1 MRSLFLKIFLWF
13 WGTVVTTAM
22 AFAALVRILGLGPE
36 STPTR
41 WHLAWG
47 AALLVSGGICYLLT
61 RYLTGP
67 VLRLRAA
74 ARRLAEG
81 ELTARAS
88 DVKPR
93 HDEIG
98 ELVRDFN
105 FMAGRV
111 EALVTSQRQL
121 ISDISH
127 ELRSPLARINATLG
141 LARQRLG
148 QNVLFDRLERDTERL
163 NEMIGRLL
171 TLARLDMTTTV
182 PDMWQTDLKALV
194 SNIVAD
200 AQWEAR
206 QRDCRVDLVSDG
218 NCKIEANADL
228 LRSAAE
234 NVIRN
239 AVRYTASGTAV
250 EVRLECHHG
259 DDGDSAIIR
268 VSDRGPGVPAAE
280 LSNIFRPFYRVADAR
295 DRQSGGVGLGLAIA
309 ERVARVHG
317 GSVRAEN
324 RAGGGLEVVLTV
336 KFASAG
342 KSSETGQSSAMP
354 PPSEAHPLPI
364 ANRKS

>member
-1 MRSLFLKIFLWF
+1 VSMRSLFLKIFLWF
-13 WGTVVTTAM
+13 WGTVIITAM
-22 AFAALVRILGLGPE
+22 AFAALVLTLGLRPGAP
-36 STPTR
+36 PTR

-74 ARRLAEG
+74 AKQLAG
-81 ELTARAS
+81 GDLTARAS
-88 DVKPR
+88 DHRPR
-93 HDEIG
+93 RDEIG

-127 ELRSPLARINATLG
+127 ELRSPLARVNATLG

-148 QNVLFDRLERDTERL
+148 QNALFDRMERDTERL

-182 PDMWQTDLKALV
+182 PEMQRTDLKALV
-194 SNIVAD
+194 SEIVAD

-206 QRDCRVDLVSDG
+206 ERNCRVDLVSDG
-218 NCKIEANADL
+218 DCEIDANPDL

-239 AVRYTASGTAV
+239 AIRYTATGTAV
-250 EVRLECHHG
+250 EVHLECRQRENS
-259 DDGDSAIIR
+259 DAAIIR
-268 VSDRGPGVPAAE
+268 VSDRGPGVPATE
-280 LSNIFRPFYRVADAR
+280 LSNIFRAFYRVADAR

-317 GSVRAEN
+317 GSVHAEN
-324 RAGGGLEVVLTV
+324 RAGGGLEVVLTL
-336 KFASAG
+336 K
-342 KSSETGQSSAMP
+342 
-354 PPSEAHPLPI
+354 H
-364 ANRKS
+364 

>member
-13 WGTVVTTAM
+13 WGTVIITAM
-22 AFAALVRILGLGPE
+22 AFAALMLTLRLGPE
-36 STPTR
+36 ATPTR
-41 WHLAWG
+41 WHVAWG
-47 AALLVSGGICYLLT
+47 SALLVSGVICYLLT

-74 ARRLAEG
+74 ARKLSG
-81 ELTARAS
+81 GDLTARAS
-88 DVKPR
+88 DHRPR
-93 HDEIG
+93 RDEIG

-127 ELRSPLARINATLG
+127 ELRSPLARVNATLG

-148 QNVLFDRLERDTERL
+148 QSVLFDRMERDTERL

-182 PDMWQTDLKALV
+182 TEMQRTDLKALLLD
-194 SNIVAD
+194 IVAD

-206 QRDCRVDLVSDG
+206 ERNCRVDLVCDD
-218 NCKIEANADL
+218 CEIEAHADL

-239 AVRYTASGTAV
+239 AIRYTATGTAV
-250 EVRLECHHG
+250 EIRLECCHRDNG
-259 DDGDSAIIR
+259 DAAIIR
-268 VSDRGPGVPAAE
+268 VSDRGPGVPAGE
-280 LSNIFRPFYRVADAR
+280 LSSIFRPFYRVADAR

-317 GSVRAEN
+317 GSVHAEN
-324 RAGGGLEVVLTV
+324 RAGGGLEVVLAL
-336 KFASAG
+336 KQDGRFNAQRSGPWRAS
-342 KSSETGQSSAMP
+342 P
-354 PPSEAHPLPI
+354 PPVAS
-364 ANRKS
+364 

>member
-13 WGTVVTTAM
+13 WITLIGTAA
-22 AFAALVRILGLGPE
+22 AFATLVFTLRLGPDAP
-36 STPTR
+36 PTG
-41 WHLAWG
+41 WHIAWG
-47 AALLVSGGICYLLT
+47 AALLVSGVICYVLT

-81 ELTARAS
+81 ELSARAS
-88 DVKPR
+88 DTRPR
-93 HDEIG
+93 RDEIG

-105 FMAGRV
+105 FMAERV

-148 QNVLFDRLERDTERL
+148 QNVLFDRLERDAERL
-163 NEMIGRLL
+163 NDMIGQLL
-171 TLARLDMTTTV
+171 TLARLEMTATS
-182 PDMWQTDLKALV
+182 PEMLRIDLKGLV
-194 SNIVAD
+194 ADIVAD

-206 QRDCRVDLVSDG
+206 ERNCRVDFVYNGD
-218 NCKIEANADL
+218 CTIEANPDL

-239 AVRYTASGTAV
+239 AVRYTAPSTAV
-250 EVRLECHHG
+250 EVRVDCRHG
-259 DDGDSAIIR
+259 ESGDAATIR
-268 VSDRGPGVPAAE
+268 VSDRGPGVPDAE
-280 LSNIFRPFYRVADAR
+280 LSNIFRPFYRVAHAR
-295 DRQSGGVGLGLAIA
+295 DRESGGVGLGLAIA

-317 GSVRAEN
+317 GSIHAEN
-324 RAGGGLEVVLTV
+324 RAGGGLEVVLALNQGFTE
-336 KFASAG
+336 KRPSA
-342 KSSETGQSSAMP
+342 
-354 PPSEAHPLPI
+354 
-364 ANRKS
+364 

>member
-13 WGTVVTTAM
+13 WGTVISTAM
-22 AFAALVRILGLGPE
+22 AFAALVLTLGLRPGAP
-36 STPTR
+36 PTR
-41 WHLAWG
+41 WHMAWG

-81 ELTARAS
+81 DLTARAS
-88 DVKPR
+88 DHRPR

-105 FMAGRV
+105 FMAERV

-121 ISDISH
+121 ISDVSH
-127 ELRSPLARINATLG
+127 ELRSPLARVNATLG

-163 NEMIGRLL
+163 NDMIGRLL
-171 TLARLDMTTTV
+171 TLARLDMTAAA
-182 PDMWQTDLKALV
+182 PEMRLTDLRALV
-194 SNIVAD
+194 SDIVAD

-206 QRDCRVDLVSDG
+206 ERDCRVDLVSDG
-218 NCKIEANADL
+218 DCEIRANPDL

-250 EVRLECHHG
+250 EVRLECHRG
-259 DDGDSAIIR
+259 DDGDAAIVR

-280 LSNIFRPFYRVADAR
+280 LPNIFRPFYRVADAR

-317 GSVRAEN
+317 GSVHAEN
-324 RAGGGLEVVLTV
+324 RAGGGLEVVLRV
-336 KFASAG
+336 
-342 KSSETGQSSAMP
+342 Q
-354 PPSEAHPLPI
+354 H
-364 ANRKS
+364 

>member
-13 WGTVVTTAM
+13 WGTVIGI
-22 AFAALVRILGLGPE
+22 ALVFFVLALTLRLGPAAP
-36 STPTR
+36 PTR
-41 WHLAWG
+41 WHIAWG

-81 ELTARAS
+81 DLTARAA
-88 DVKPR
+88 DRRPR
-93 HDEIG
+93 RDEIG

-111 EALVTSQRQL
+111 EGLVTSQRQL

-141 LARQRLG
+141 LARQRIG
-148 QNVLFDRLERDTERL
+148 QNVLLDRLERDAERL

-171 TLARLDMTTTV
+171 TVARLDMTAAS
-182 PDMWQTDLKALV
+182 PELRRTDLHALLSDV
-194 SNIVAD
+194 VAD
-200 AQWEAR
+200 AEWEAR
-206 QRDCRVDLVSDG
+206 ERECRVELASDG
-218 NCKIEANADL
+218 QCAIAANPDL
-228 LRSAAE
+228 LRSAVE

-239 AVRYTASGTAV
+239 AIRYTERGTTV
-250 EVRLECHHG
+250 EVRLECGEDDEG
-259 DDGDSAIIR
+259 DLAVIR
-268 VSDRGPGVPAAE
+268 VADRGPGVPPAE

-295 DRQSGGVGLGLAIA
+295 DRESGGAGLGLAIA
-309 ERVARVHG
+309 ERVARVHS

-324 RAGGGLEVVLTV
+324 RAGGGLEVVL
-336 KFASAG
+336 S
-342 KSSETGQSSAMP
+342 
-354 PPSEAHPLPI
+354 LPI
-364 ANRKS
+364 VSSRPGN

>member
-1 MRSLFLKIFLWF
+1 MTMRSLFLKIFLWF
-13 WGTVVTTAM
+13 WGTVLTTAT
-22 AFAALVRILGLGPE
+22 AFAALMRILGLVPE
-36 STPTR
+36 SSPTR

-61 RYLTGP
+61 RYLTDP
-67 VLRLRAA
+67 VLRLRGA
-74 ARRLAEG
+74 ARRLADG

-171 TLARLDMTTTV
+171 TLARLDMTTAATEMR
-182 PDMWQTDLKALV
+182 PTDLKTLV
-194 SNIVAD
+194 LDVVGD

-206 QRDCRVDLVSDG
+206 ERNCRVDLVSDG
-218 NCKIEANADL
+218 DCEIHANPEL

-250 EVRLECHHG
+250 EVSMECQHG
-259 DDGDSAIIR
+259 DDGDRAIIR

-324 RAGGGLEVVLTV
+324 RRGGGLAVVLTF
-336 KFASAG
+336 KCSSIGRAS
-342 KSSETGQSSAMP
+342 
-354 PPSEAHPLPI
+354 
-364 ANRKS
+364 